1 MVVLYYRQYRRRG
14 ACTIYNK
21 SYQPHKENQMSN
33 TKVQHNEVEVSSFK
47 SMLYVEVKGKRI
59 EIKEIDNPE
68 DYGTDVRMYTKI
80 AAKGATKG
88 AKLYS
93 VAIADYQP
101 KRKKSQKDTILSL
114 RAQGLTDSEIIA
126 KLSGTA

>member
-1 MVVLYYRQYRRRG
+1 MS
-14 ACTIYNK
+14 K
-21 SYQPHKENQMSN
+21 NQI
-33 TKVQHNEVEVSSFK
+33 QHNEVEVSSFK
-47 SMLYVEVKGKRI
+47 SMLYVEHDGKKI

-88 AKLYS
+88 SKLYS
-93 VAIADYQP
+93 VAIEDYQP

-126 KLSGTA
+126 KLAGTA